1 MKTFQ
6 AFYEDVNQL
15 RRDLQILDR
24 QSAPKNR
31 MGARRQAASISS
43 ADRETEFK
51 QNALDR
57 QNAAKEKA
65 AQIKQQRLDRLERQS
80 QG

>member
-6 AFYEDVNQL
+6 EFNEDLNQL
-15 RRDLQILDR
+15 RRDLQTLDR
-24 QSAPKNR
+24 QAAPKSR
-31 MGARRQAASISS
+31 MSARRQAASISS
-43 ADRETEFK
+43 ADREAEFK
-51 QNALDR
+51 QKALDR